1 MGHRHLYLATSSTNC
16 ACERIKMNIEQLKKP
31 DIKCAKCGV
40 MMNWLEVFP
49 QDYCLKCHAEREKNK
64 PLPSIEEIMK
74 MFGEAVEL

>member
-1 MGHRHLYLATSSTNC
+1 M
-16 ACERIKMNIEQLKKP
+16 KP
-31 DIKCAKCGV
+31 DVKCSKCGV

-64 PLPSIEEIMK
+64 PLPSIEQIMK